1 MSNRNDYRNWT
12 PEVIVADTKATWD
25 RMKFNGIRV
34 ADLVHKDTGKPVPQ
48 VFLDYDFAV
57 ERLGLKLVEAD
68 KVYSLDA
75 EGKPIIDPQT
85 NKEVV
90 EKVTLPVHDWSVNVT
105 VTGFTDSYG
114 TPIPKGKQY
123 FINEHE
129 APNRQPTPSN
139 YEDLASRLDHWVF
152 NLEALIKDEN
162 GGGQNE
168 QHRCMAVVF
177 DQLTGR
183 NKLPAGGIPTLTL
196 DGVSLGAAGSIDT
209 GKKKDA
215 KDDLSSNHEI
225 LAPQLPYTYQDYV
238 SGNREGY
245 GAEQKQA
252 RAKILRE
259 MQGVCK
265 RIALRMAG
273 TNIKGS
279 KFGGYDSN
287 GNVQVMADR
296 WAGLDE
302 LVNMAFAYVNNIP
315 QKSGDT
321 KKQQRPVKVWEVAV
335 AYALWSLR
343 ESEPLQ
349 FTKVEDVA
357 GALAAYEFPEIDLE
371 PFQAFLSDLN
381 AGAQM
386 NTGPLHEWCRDRVTD
401 ARLKDTDESSFAQV
415 CRALKA
421 HLQGEEVSPD
431 INKAAVTG
439 RDKEKGNAY
448 FFFGGGDRGPIVK
461 PKKAS
466 A

>member
-12 PEVIVADTKATWD
+12 PEQIAEDAIATWK
-25 RMKFNGIRV
+25 RARLNGILIS
-34 ADLVHKDTGKPVPQ
+34 DLVHKDTGKPVEM
-48 VFLDYDFAV
+48 FYLDYDNAV

-90 EKVTLPVHDWSVNVT
+90 EKVTLPVHDWSVSVT
-105 VTGFTDSYG
+105 VTGFVDVYG
-114 TPIPKGKQY
+114 TPIPKGKAY
-123 FINEHE
+123 FVFENQ
-129 APNRQPTPSN
+129 PGNRQLTPSN
-139 YEDLASRLDHWVF
+139 VEDLANRLDHWVF
-152 NLEALIKDEN
+152 NLEALIKDEE

-168 QHRCMAVVF
+168 QHRCAAVVF
-177 DQLTGR
+177 DKLTGK
-183 NKLPAGGIPTLTL
+183 NKAPDTGIPTLTL

-225 LAPQLPYTYQDYV
+225 LAPVLPLTYQDYV
-238 SGNREGY
+238 SGSREGY
-245 GAEQKQA
+245 GAEMKQA

-296 WAGLDE
+296 WTGLDE
-302 LVNMAFAYVNNIP
+302 LVNMAYAYVNNIP

-349 FTKVEDVA
+349 FTKVEDVE

-421 HLQGEEVSPD
+421 HLQGEEVTTD

-439 RDKEKGNAY
+439 RDKEKGNQY